1 MAGHSKWA
9 NIQHRKKAQDAK
21 RGKLFTK
28 LIREISVAARI
39 GGAQPDGNPRLRLA
53 IAKALEA
60 NVSKANIERVIKRS
74 TGEADG
80 AAYQSL
86 TYEGYATGGIAVLVE
101 CMTDNKNRAVAEV
114 RHVFGRYGGKLG
126 TAGSVA
132 YLFKQ
137 RGALDY
143 SKEHDEDAIVEATLE
158 AGGDDVVTNDDGIR
172 VLTEPA
178 DLLVVRDKMAA
189 AGFVAQNCEYEM
201 YPSDSIAVE
210 GDTAAGVLRLLQAL
224 DDCEDVQNVYCNAD
238 FPSNILSAAE

>member
-39 GGAQPDGNPRLRLA
+39 GGVQLDGNPRLRLA
-53 IAKALEA
+53 VDKALEA
-60 NVSKANIERVIKRS
+60 NVSKANIERAIKRS
-74 TGEADG
+74 TGEADETT
-80 AAYQSL
+80 YQSL

-114 RHVFGRYGGKLG
+114 RHVFSRFGGKLG

-137 RGALDY
+137 RGVLIY
-143 SKEHDEDAIVEATLE
+143 SAQHDENAMVEATLE
-158 AGGDDVVTNDDGIR
+158 SGADDIVINNDGIQ

-178 DLLVVRDKMAA
+178 TLLAVRDKMEA
-189 AGFVAQNCEYEM
+189 AGFNAQSCEYEM
-201 YPSDSIAVE
+201 YPSDAIAVE
-210 GDTAAGVLRLLQAL
+210 GDTAVRVLRLLEEL
-224 DDCEDVQNVYCNAD
+224 DNCEDVQNVYCNAD
-238 FPSNILSAAE
+238 FPSDVLLAAE